1 MQPEAT
7 PTLPGRSEVV
17 KQRAPMARDL
27 LLELFRLLGL
37 PIEIS
42 LREGGEEISLHAKV
56 GEGAEAAG
64 LSGDRPSM
72 QEPLAYLLS
81 KMVNRGLPDGGPRAF
96 VKLSFG
102 DAPPSEQS
110 AEAIDETD
118 PEIVLLGK
126 ELAERAKKL
135 GKTLTVGPMSA
146 RERRSIHVAVK
157 EAGGATTRS
166 EGDGLQRRILIV
178 PEAPSA
184 VRRPPE
190 ARPPGPRTTGERV
203 SRWMR
208 RTSSRPSRPAP
219 APPPSRF

>member
-1 MQPEAT
+1 MQPEPN
-7 PTLPGRSEVV
+7 PTNPSPLRAEVA
-17 KQRAPMARDL
+17 KDRAPMARDL

-37 PIEIS
+37 NADVT
-42 LREGGEEISLHAKV
+42 LREGGDEIALHAKV

-64 LSGDRPSM
+64 LAGARPSM

-102 DAPPSEQS
+102 DAPPVDQPSVE
-110 AEAIDETD
+110 ETD
-118 PEIVLLGK
+118 PEIVALGK

-146 RERRSIHVAVK
+146 HERRSIHVAVK

-178 PEAPSA
+178 PELAPTPS
-184 VRRPPE
+184 PKNDPE
-190 ARPPGPRTTGERV
+190 RAEE
-203 SRWMR
+203 
-208 RTSSRPSRPAP
+208 
-219 APPPSRF
+219 

>member
-1 MQPEAT
+1 MQPET
-7 PTLPGRSEVV
+7 NPSLSGRAQVV
-17 KQRAPMARDL
+17 KDRAPMSRDL

-37 PIEIS
+37 QVEIS
-42 LREGGEEISLHAKV
+42 LREGGDEIALHAKV

-102 DAPPSEQS
+102 DAPPLEQS
-110 AEAIDETD
+110 SVEDTD
-118 PEIVLLGK
+118 PELVALGK
-126 ELAERAKKL
+126 ALAERAQKL

-178 PEAPSA
+178 PEAPSQ
-184 VRRPPE
+184 PPRE
-190 ARPPGPRTTGERV
+190 E
-203 SRWMR
+203 
-208 RTSSRPSRPAP
+208 
-219 APPPSRF
+219 

>member
-1 MQPEAT
+1 MQPEAN
-7 PTLPGRSEVV
+7 PSVSGRAQVA
-17 KQRAPMARDL
+17 KDRAPLSRDL

-37 PIEIS
+37 QVEVS
-42 LREGGEEISLHAKV
+42 LREGGDEIALHAKV

-64 LSGDRPSM
+64 LSGERPAM

-102 DAPPSEQS
+102 DAPPTLDQS
-110 AEAIDETD
+110 SVDDTD
-118 PEIVLLGK
+118 PEIVTLGK
-126 ELAERAKKL
+126 ALAERAQKL

-178 PEAPSA
+178 PETPGQ
-184 VRRPPE
+184 PPRE
-190 ARPPGPRTTGERV
+190 E
-203 SRWMR
+203 
-208 RTSSRPSRPAP
+208 
-219 APPPSRF
+219 

>member
-1 MQPEAT
+1 MQPEPI
-7 PTLPGRSEVV
+7 PTRSGRAEVA
-17 KQRAPMARDL
+17 KERAPMARDL

-37 PIEIS
+37 PIEVS
-42 LREGGEEISLHAKV
+42 LREGGEEITLHAKV

-64 LSGDRPSM
+64 LAGDRPSM

-102 DAPPSEQS
+102 DAPPTEQAS
-110 AEAIDETD
+110 QSSIDETD
-118 PEIVLLGK
+118 PEIVTLGQ

-146 RERRSIHVAVK
+146 RERRSIHLAVK
-157 EAGGATTRS
+157 EVGGATTRS

-178 PEAPSA
+178 PDAPSQ
-184 VRRPPE
+184 
-190 ARPPGPRTTGERV
+190 
-203 SRWMR
+203 
-208 RTSSRPSRPAP
+208 
-219 APPPSRF
+219 PPPTGSSSAGTPHEE

>member
-1 MQPEAT
+1 MPEAN
-7 PTLPGRSEVV
+7 PSSPGRAQVV
-17 KQRAPMARDL
+17 KDRAPMSRDL

-37 PIEIS
+37 QVEIS
-42 LREGGEEISLHAKV
+42 LREGGEEIALHAKV
-56 GEGAEAAG
+56 GDGAEAAG

-102 DAPPSEQS
+102 DAPPVEQS
-110 AEAIDETD
+110 AIDDTD
-118 PEIVLLGK
+118 PEIVTLGK
-126 ELAERAKKL
+126 ALAERAQKL

-178 PEAPSA
+178 PETPSQPKPAGDASASAP
-184 VRRPPE
+184 RE
-190 ARPPGPRTTGERV
+190 E
-203 SRWMR
+203 
-208 RTSSRPSRPAP
+208 
-219 APPPSRF
+219 